1 MRDLCSRV
9 EALEKII
16 ADRVPIAPVQFIVM
30 DIGRDDPEEYKRK
43 QQQIAEIEAMGK
55 TVIVYSVVGAGVKHG
70 AA

>member
-55 TVIVYSVVGAGVKHG
+55 TVIVYSIV
-70 AA
+70 

>member
-16 ADRVPIAPVQFIVM
+16 ADRVPVAPVQFIIL
-30 DIGRDDPEEYKRK
+30 DIGRDDPEAYRRK
-43 QQQIAEIEAMGK
+43 QQRIAEIEATGEK
-55 TVIVYSVVGAGVKHG
+55 VIVYSVVGAGVKNG